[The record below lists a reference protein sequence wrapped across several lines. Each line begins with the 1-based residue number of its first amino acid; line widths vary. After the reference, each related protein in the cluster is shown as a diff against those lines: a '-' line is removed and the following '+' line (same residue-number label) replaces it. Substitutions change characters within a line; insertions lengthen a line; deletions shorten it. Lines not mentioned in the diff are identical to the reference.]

1 MDKLEKNLSF
11 NEICLIA
18 VDRSTVK
25 SRRHTL
31 PVITMPGNKV
41 KQRVFISPMTCL
53 LDETNYD
60 KVMTD
65 SQFIPIY
72 PVRYDNLE
80 IRKKR
85 MENGDW
91 IAMSTEELQELM
103 KTTSPSGQ
111 ASWRICLDTAQ
122 GQREDLYNIIY
133 EFKKL
138 FPHTELMVGNI
149 MTAGAYI
156 ECAMAGADY
165 VRCSVGTGA
174 GCITSV
180 LTGFHR
186 SMPRILNEINLA
198 RQEIEKMDDG
208 SDRWIYKKSSLEARI
223 LKTVPAVIADGGLGS
238 IDKIIKAYALGAD
251 YVMIGSLFARTDA
264 ASGELI
270 PGPFKDNRVYYG
282 QASEHGQL
290 DRFGSIRYEPEG
302 IEKKLIID
310 WKFDRLQEKLE
321 SVLRSAMSYAGA
333 HEMNEFIGG
342 VHFEE
347 QSLAEFNSYNK

>member
-11 NEICLIA
+11 SEICLVA

-31 PVITMPGNKV
+31 PVTTMPGDKI

-53 LDETNYD
+53 LSESNFD
-60 KVMTD
+60 KVNS

-72 PVRYDNLE
+72 PVRYDNLD

-111 ASWRICLDTAQ
+111 VSWRICLDTAQ

-198 RQEIEKMDDG
+198 RQEIKKMVDDSG
-208 SDRWIYKKSSLEARI
+208 RWIYKGGSLEARI
-223 LKTVPAVIADGGLGS
+223 LKTVPAVVADGGLDS

-251 YVMIGSLFARTDA
+251 YVMIGSLFASMDDDVEENYLGTQKYRD
-264 ASGELI
+264 
-270 PGPFKDNRVYYG
+270 YYG
-282 QASEHGQL
+282 QASERGQL
-290 DRFGSIRYEPEG
+290 DRFGGLRSEPEG
-302 IEKKLIID
+302 VSKRIPINIS
-310 WKFDRLQEKLE
+310 FDRFQRKLE
-321 SVLRSAMSYAGA
+321 NVLRSAMSYAGA
-333 HEMNEFIGG
+333 HEMSEFIGG